1 MHTKI
6 LSKASNFFSKR
17 LLSVQTQLKIE
28 FQLPGTSPTKVL
40 WIMPE
45 NIIQMCKHDQTD
57 NTTKSLSKIVN
68 SSSKAFLIW
77 QYGSFMVTVKSTS
90 PWWGAMKC

>member
-17 LLSVQTQLKIE
+17 LLSVKTQLKIE

-45 NIIQMCKHDQTD
+45 NIIQMC
-57 NTTKSLSKIVN
+57 
-68 SSSKAFLIW
+68 
-77 QYGSFMVTVKSTS
+77 
-90 PWWGAMKC
+90 

>member
-28 FQLPGTSPTKVL
+28 LPGTSPTKVL

-45 NIIQMCKHDQTD
+45 NIIQMC
-57 NTTKSLSKIVN
+57 
-68 SSSKAFLIW
+68 
-77 QYGSFMVTVKSTS
+77 
-90 PWWGAMKC
+90 

>member
-28 FQLPGTSPTKVL
+28 FQLPGTSPTHVL

-45 NIIQMCKHDQTD
+45 NIIQMC
-57 NTTKSLSKIVN
+57 
-68 SSSKAFLIW
+68 
-77 QYGSFMVTVKSTS
+77 
-90 PWWGAMKC
+90 